1 MSLKHNRT
9 YTVKYTN
16 GVNVCTISRMDPPDF
31 EGTAGD
37 TWLVLDAE
45 LDEPAI
51 GWNLRHD
58 LVWVEANI
66 TAADL
71 KLYEDLRSS
80 EDVGTIVLDERFKS
94 RSARATRTVSY
105 MKTDPAA
112 TSRAITGDLWF
123 KSGTSASPVPYTRL
137 GGVWS
142 PLTGTATSPKH
153 TPTHLN
159 KKEDNTHMTNNE
171 GMAVKAENSITEE
184 QLFESNKRVMAEVI
198 LPVLTA
204 SAVRFGVIH
213 LIGRK
218 LFPQVFT
225 GLGRS
230 MAITYLVSMMT
241 GKLKP
246 TKEMKSVME
255 ENKFL
260 RDSISR

>member
-1 MSLKHNRT
+1 MNVKHSRI
-9 YTVKYTN
+9 YTVKYSN
-16 GVNVCTISRMDPPDF
+16 GVNVCTISRMDPPDV

-37 TWLVLDAE
+37 TWLVLDTE
-45 LDEPAI
+45 LDAPTT

-58 LVWVEANI
+58 LVWVETNI

-80 EDVGTIVLDERFKS
+80 EDVGTIDLDERFKP
-94 RSARATRTVSY
+94 RSARAPRTVFY

-112 TSRAITGDLWF
+112 TSRVITGDLWF
-123 KSGTSASPVPYTRL
+123 TSASPVPYTRL

-142 PLTGTATSPKH
+142 PLTGTASPSKH
-153 TPTHLN
+153 TPTHPN

-171 GMAVKAENSITEE
+171 GMTTKQNTGTEE
-184 QLFESNKRVMAEVI
+184 QLFESNKRVMTEVI

-204 SAVRFGVIH
+204 SAVRFGVVH

-241 GKLKP
+241 GKIKP
-246 TKEMKSVME
+246 TESMQNVLA